1 MAAVVYRFVER
12 EIDCAL
18 PIGLLGRRHEC
29 YADYAEGQNL
39 LWVVA
44 QSDCRTDPVPGA
56 KSEMRQ
62 IRVVAHKPC
71 WYEGLGAVAIPVL
84 VVVTFLSVHDHRY
97 TFWKDSSAILDV
109 ADGGPWG
116 GERGGREEA

>member
-1 MAAVVYRFVER
+1 MIMA
-12 EIDCAL
+12 L
-18 PIGLLGRRHEC
+18 HGLLIGDC
-29 YADYAEGQNL
+29 SLFVL
-39 LWVVA
+39 LYSLDDAVA
-44 QSDCRTDPVPGA
+44 QSDCRTDPAPGA

-71 WYEGLGAVAIPVL
+71 WYEGLGTVAIPVL
-84 VVVTFLSVHDHRY
+84 VVVTLLSVHDHRC